1 MSRYAV
7 KTRADSP
14 DLRKAAMAI
23 EQAAWSAL
31 GFLNFTRAHF
41 AFYQELLEAHSDCQL
56 VMVDEETGYPVAVG
70 NCVPLA
76 CDFNNLPPEGWDWI
90 VETAANDRARPRN
103 ALGAL
108 AISVPGIHR
117 SKGLARRMI
126 EEFRRLAEAKGLDGV
141 IAPVRPSAKHQHP
154 FIGIDDYI
162 SWTDDKGRLFDP
174 WLRSHAAA
182 GGRIIK
188 PAERSMV
195 VEEPVG
201 FWEMWS
207 GRTYG
212 ESGKYAID
220 GALAPVSIELEQGI
234 GRYVEP
240 NVWFAYRAA

>member
-14 DLRKAAMAI
+14 ELRKAAMAI
-23 EQAAWSAL
+23 EQAAWGAL

-41 AFYQELLEAHSDCQL
+41 LHYQELLEEHADCQL
-56 VMVDEETGYPVAVG
+56 VLVDELTGYPVAVG

-126 EEFRRLAEAKGLDGV
+126 EEFQALAVRKSLDGV

-154 FIGIDDYI
+154 FISIDEYV

-188 PAERSMV
+188 PASRSMV

-201 FWEMWS
+201 FWEMWTGRPFEQS
-207 GRTYG
+207 GDYPV
-212 ESGKYAID
+212 D
-220 GALAPVSIELEQGI
+220 GALVPVSIDLDRGV

-240 NVWFAYRAA
+240 NVWFAYAA